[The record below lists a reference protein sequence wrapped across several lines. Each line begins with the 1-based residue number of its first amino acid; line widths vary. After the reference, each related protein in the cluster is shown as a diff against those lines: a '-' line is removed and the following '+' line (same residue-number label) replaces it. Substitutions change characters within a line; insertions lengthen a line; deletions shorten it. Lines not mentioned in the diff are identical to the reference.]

1 MTYDGVEYQRHSCS
15 NYHKKCVC
23 FRHPQVARQL
33 HLHRGVLPVHYYLDR
48 EEDWMKDVDNRI
60 QVRVLS
66 VFNPCLIFFVLRLET
81 LGQVELIVIT
91 N

>member
-60 QVRVLS
+60 QVSFL
-66 VFNPCLIFFVLRLET
+66 NPFPIIFGFEGGDVRT
-81 LGQVELIVIT
+81 RRTNVEI
-91 N
+91 